1 MCRVEHWSAGVR
13 DDTKLLDPAML
24 PGELD
29 TRAARLVHEI
39 TTHLRRYPPA
49 LRPVMMRSVG
59 RRLLALADTGTRDN
73 EQ

>member
-1 MCRVEHWSAGVR
+1 MR
-13 DDTKLLDPAML
+13 DDTKLLDPAMVAS
-24 PGELD
+24 ELN

-73 EQ
+73 ES